1 LELELRPRFGKI
13 PYRFNGE
20 FRDSELAG
28 LIETNFT
35 IWHTV
40 EWSAACHR
48 IQEEALTVDLLS
60 HSVLTR
66 EAEWKD

>member
-1 LELELRPRFGKI
+1 MELELRPRLGKI

-20 FRDSELAG
+20 FRNSELAG

-35 IWHTV
+35 IWHTIV

-66 EAEWKD
+66 EAEW